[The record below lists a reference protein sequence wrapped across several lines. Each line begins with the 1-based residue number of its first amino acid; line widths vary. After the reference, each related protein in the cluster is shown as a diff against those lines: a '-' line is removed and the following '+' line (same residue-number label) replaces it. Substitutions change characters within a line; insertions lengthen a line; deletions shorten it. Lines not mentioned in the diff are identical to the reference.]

1 MRYAT
6 LLKSNLNDFI
16 ASIASKQK
24 VMAPVYK
31 GYKNYAFE
39 QVSNAKDISLE
50 YIPTVLSPKKYFMP
64 QYETLAEYN
73 IDGQQMEGIV
83 EVENMVIFGV
93 HTCDIAGI
101 QCLNVVFSDR
111 PKDLNYLIRKNK
123 IGIIGIECIKKCDEY
138 ATCGLMDNYTPNGG
152 YDLFF
157 TDLGDYFMV
166 HSNTHYGDDL
176 IDSSKVFGKAEAKNY
191 DELEKLRS
199 KKTELFKKE
208 INVELDEI
216 PKIFDKCKESPVWD
230 EIGSRCLACGNCTNV
245 CPSCYCFDVQD
256 ELNMDLKTGKR
267 IRVWD
272 SCQNEPFAVVAGG
285 ENFREKRSDRKRHR
299 FFRKFKYP
307 VVKYSRFFCT
317 GCGRCTRTCMA
328 EISLPDTI
336 KALVKEYK

>member
-6 LLKSNLNDFI
+6 LKKSGLNDFI
-16 ASIASKQK
+16 AGMAARMK

-31 GYKNYAFE
+31 GYNNYAFE
-39 QVSNAKDISLE
+39 QVATAAEISLE
-50 YIPTVLSPKKYFMP
+50 HIPTVLSPKKFFMP

-73 IDGQQMEGIV
+73 IDTQSLEGVV
-83 EVENMVIFGV
+83 EYENMVLFGV

-111 PKDLNYLIRKNK
+111 PKDMNYLIRKNR
-123 IGIIGIECIKKCDEY
+123 IGIIGFECNFKCDKY
-138 ATCGLMDNYTPNGG
+138 ATCGLMDNNTPNGG

-157 TDLGDYFMV
+157 TDLEECFMV

-176 IDSSKVFGKAEAKNY
+176 IDQSGVFDDALPKHFDKLAALRNKK
-191 DELEKLRS
+191 LEI
-199 KKTELFKKE
+199 FKKE
-208 INVELDEI
+208 IDVDLDEI
-216 PKIFDKCKESPVWD
+216 PKIFDKCKESAVWD

-256 ELNMDLKTGKR
+256 ELNIDMKTGRR

-285 ENFREKRSDRKRHR
+285 ENFRKKRSDRKRHR

-307 VVKYSRFFCT
+307 VDRYSRFFCT

-328 EISLPDTI
+328 LISLPDTI